1 MRYVSSILTVATTI
15 RGYISVYDR
24 SPRQRVYRA
33 WIVFRR
39 GDKVIAIP
47 IEMYPPE
54 IDDIFKIVFPGGK
67 HERTQS

>member
-1 MRYVSSILTVATTI
+1 M
-15 RGYISVYDR
+15 YDR